1 MKLSP
6 EKNFDPVDTLCTL
19 CEEFSETYK
28 IDALGM
34 SVENLIKRVSDK
46 DKDRLK
52 MAIEGDKNV
61 FSI

>member
-6 EKNFDPVDTLCTL
+6 EKNFDPVDTLYTL

-34 SVENLIKRVSDK
+34 SVENLMKRVSDK
-46 DKDRLK
+46 DKDRLR

-61 FSI
+61 FAI